1 MTATIM
7 DGKRVAAE
15 VKREVADKVRELQ
28 KKNINPQLSTV
39 LVGDDPASS
48 SYLKAKHKAC
58 QEIGIK
64 SQNHHLPKETTQ
76 RELEALVW
84 KLNTDPTV
92 HGILV
97 QLPLPGH
104 LDENQI
110 IERIVPYKDVDGLHP
125 INAGKLASGVE
136 VLVPCTPK
144 GIIRLLTDYKVPI
157 ESRSVVIVN
166 RSNLVGRP
174 LSMLFLNRD
183 ATVTICHSKTLS
195 LIEKTRTADILVSAV
210 GRENFRLTAK
220 HVKPRAAVIDVGLSR
235 VNGKL
240 RGDVE
245 FDDVSTVA
253 NYITPV
259 PGGVGP
265 MTVAMLLE
273 NTVQAAGIQT
283 STGR

>member
-1 MTATIM
+1 M
-7 DGKRVAAE
+7 VAAE
-15 VKREVADKVRELQ
+15 VKREVADRVREIQ
-28 KKNINPQLSTV
+28 KDNINPQLSTV
-39 LVGDDPASS
+39 LVGDDPASA

-58 QEIGIK
+58 QEVGIK

-157 ESRSVVIVN
+157 ESRSVVIIN

-235 VNGKL
+235 VNGRL

-245 FDDVSTVA
+245 FDEVGTVA

-273 NTVQAAGIQT
+273 NTVQAARIQT
-283 STGR
+283 SMA

>member
-1 MTATIM
+1 M
-7 DGKRVAAE
+7 DGKLVASE
-15 VKREVADKVRELQ
+15 VKQEVAEKVRELQ
-28 KKNINPQLSTV
+28 KDHVNPHLSTV
-39 LVGDDPASS
+39 LVGDDPASA

-58 QEIGIK
+58 QEVGIR
-64 SQNHHLPKETTQ
+64 SENHHIPKETTQ

-84 KLNTDPTV
+84 KLNTDPAV
-92 HGILV
+92 HGILI
-97 QLPLPGH
+97 QLPLPGR

-144 GIIRLLTDYKVPI
+144 GIIRLLTFYKVPM
-157 ESRSVVIVN
+157 ESRRATIIN

-183 ATVTICHSKTLS
+183 ATVTMCHSKTLT
-195 LIEKTRTADILVSAV
+195 LPDVTRTADILVSAV
-210 GRENFRLTAK
+210 GRENFMLQKR
-220 HVKPRAAVIDVGLSR
+220 HVKQGAAVIDVGLSR

-240 RGDVE
+240 RGDVDFE
-245 FDDVSTVA
+245 EVSVVA
-253 NYITPV
+253 NYLTPV

-273 NTVQAAGIQT
+273 NTVQAARIQ
-283 STGR
+283 SAKN

>member
-7 DGKRVAAE
+7 DGKLVASE
-15 VKREVADKVRELQ
+15 VKGEVAEKVSELQ
-28 KKNINPQLSTV
+28 KDHVNPHLSTV
-39 LVGDDPASS
+39 LVGDDPASA

-58 QEIGIK
+58 EEVGIQ
-64 SQNHHLPKETTQ
+64 SENHHIPRETTQ

-84 KLNTDPTV
+84 KLNTDPAV
-92 HGILV
+92 HGILI

-144 GIIRLLTDYKVPI
+144 GIIRLLTHYQVPI
-157 ESRSVVIVN
+157 GSRNAVIIN

-183 ATVTICHSKTLS
+183 ATVTMCHSKTVNLP
-195 LIEKTRTADILVSAV
+195 EVTRTADILVSAV
-210 GRENFRLTAK
+210 GRASFQLTPK
-220 HVKPRAAVIDVGLSR
+220 HVKPGAAVIDVGLSR

-240 RGDVE
+240 RGDVD
-245 FDDVSTVA
+245 FDEVNVVA
-253 NYITPV
+253 NYLTPV

-273 NTVQAAGIQT
+273 NTVQAARIQ
-283 STGR
+283 SLKN

>member
-1 MTATIM
+1 M
-7 DGKRVAAE
+7 DGKLVASE
-15 VKREVADKVRELQ
+15 VKREVAESAGKLQ
-28 KKNINPQLSTV
+28 SENVHPQLSTV
-39 LVGDDPASS
+39 LVGDDPASA

-58 QEIGIK
+58 QEAGIR
-64 SQNHHLPKETTQ
+64 SQNHHIPKETTQ

-84 KLNTDPTV
+84 KLNTDPAV
-92 HGILV
+92 HGILI

-110 IERIVPYKDVDGLHP
+110 IERITPYKDVDGLHP
-125 INAGKLASGVE
+125 INAGKLASGIE

-144 GIIRLLTDYKVPI
+144 GIIRLLTHYGVPI
-157 ESRSVVIVN
+157 ASKNVVIIN

-183 ATVTICHSKTLS
+183 ATVTICHSKTVNLP
-195 LIEKTRTADILVSAV
+195 EMTRTADILVSAV
-210 GRENFRLTAK
+210 GRANFQLTPK
-220 HVKPRAAVIDVGLSR
+220 HVKPGAAVVDVGLSR
-235 VNGKL
+235 VEGKL

-245 FDDVSTVA
+245 FDEVSKVA
-253 NYITPV
+253 RYITPV

-273 NTVQAAGIQT
+273 NTVHAARIQ
-283 STGR
+283 SAKN

>member
-1 MTATIM
+1 MTATMM
-7 DGKRVAAE
+7 DGKMVAAE
-15 VKREVADKVRELQ
+15 VKREVADRVRELQ
-28 KKNINPQLSTV
+28 KENINPQLSTV
-39 LVGDDPASS
+39 LVGDDPASA

-58 QEIGIK
+58 QEVGVK
-64 SQNHHLPKETTQ
+64 SQNHHLPRETAQ

-235 VNGKL
+235 VNGRL

-245 FDDVSTVA
+245 FDEVSTVA
-253 NYITPV
+253 NHVTPV

-273 NTVQAAGIQT
+273 NTVQAAKIQT
-283 STGR
+283 SIA

>member
-1 MTATIM
+1 M
-7 DGKRVAAE
+7 VAAE
-15 VKREVADKVRELQ
+15 VKREVVDRVREFQ
-28 KKNINPQLSTV
+28 KDNINPQLSTV
-39 LVGDDPASS
+39 LIGDDPASA

-58 QEIGIK
+58 QEVGIK

-144 GIIRLLTDYKVPI
+144 GIIRLLTEYKVPI

>member
-157 ESRSVVIVN
+157 ESRSVVIIN

-183 ATVTICHSKTLS
+183 ATVTICHSKTLN
-195 LIEKTRTADILVSAV
+195 LIEKTMTADILVSAV

-220 HVKPRAAVIDVGLSR
+220 HVKTRAAVIDVGLSR
-235 VNGKL
+235 VNGRL

-245 FDDVSTVA
+245 FDEVSTVA
-253 NYITPV
+253 NHVTPV

-273 NTVQAAGIQT
+273 NTVQAARIQT
-283 STGR
+283 SMA

>member
-1 MTATIM
+1 MTVIIM
-7 DGKRVAAE
+7 DGKLVAIE
-15 VKREVADKVRELQ
+15 VKKEVTIQAQQL
-28 KKNINPQLSTV
+28 KKDGVNPHLSTV
-39 LVGDDPASS
+39 LVGDDPASA

-58 QEIGIK
+58 QEVGIK
-64 SQNHHLPKETTQ
+64 SENHHIPRETTQ

-84 KLNTDPTV
+84 KLNTNPAV
-92 HGILV
+92 HGILI

-157 ESRSVVIVN
+157 ESRSVVIIN

-183 ATVTICHSKTLS
+183 ATVTICHSKTLN
-195 LIEKTRTADILVSAV
+195 LIEKT
-210 GRENFRLTAK
+210 
-220 HVKPRAAVIDVGLSR
+220 
-235 VNGKL
+235 
-240 RGDVE
+240 
-245 FDDVSTVA
+245 
-253 NYITPV
+253 
-259 PGGVGP
+259 
-265 MTVAMLLE
+265 
-273 NTVQAAGIQT
+273 
-283 STGR
+283 

>member
-1 MTATIM
+1 MTAIIM
-7 DGKRVAAE
+7 DGKLVAAE
-15 VKREVADKVRELQ
+15 VKREVAENVKQLQ
-28 KKNINPQLSTV
+28 RDNINPHLSTV
-39 LVGDDPASS
+39 LVGDDPASA

-58 QEIGIK
+58 QEVGIK
-64 SQNHHLPKETTQ
+64 SENHHIPKETTQ

-84 KLNTDPTV
+84 KLNTEPAV
-92 HGILV
+92 HGILI

-144 GIIRLLTDYKVPI
+144 GIIRLLTFYKVPM
-157 ESRSVVIVN
+157 ESRRATIIN

-174 LSMLFLNRD
+174 LSMLLLNRD
-183 ATVTICHSKTLS
+183 ATVTTCHSKTLS
-195 LIEKTRTADILVSAV
+195 LPDVTRTADILVSAV
-210 GRENFRLTAK
+210 GRESFLLQKT
-220 HVKPRAAVIDVGLSR
+220 HVKQGATVIDVGLSR

-240 RGDVE
+240 RGDVDFE
-245 FDDVSTVA
+245 EVSEVA
-253 NYITPV
+253 NFLTPV

-273 NTVQAAGIQT
+273 NTVQAARIQ
-283 STGR
+283 SSKS

>member
-1 MTATIM
+1 MTAIIM
-7 DGKRVAAE
+7 DGKLVAAE
-15 VKREVADKVRELQ
+15 VKSEVAENVRELQ
-28 KKNINPQLSTV
+28 KDHVDPHLSTV
-39 LVGDDPASS
+39 LVGDDPASA

-58 QEIGIK
+58 QEVGIK
-64 SQNHHLPKETTQ
+64 SENHHLPKETTQ

-84 KLNTDPTV
+84 KLNTDPAV
-92 HGILV
+92 HGILI

-144 GIIRLLTDYKVPI
+144 GIIRLMTFYKIPMA
-157 ESRSVVIVN
+157 SRRATIIN

-183 ATVTICHSKTLS
+183 STVTMAHSRTLS
-195 LIEKTRTADILVSAV
+195 LADVTRTADILVSAV
-210 GRENFRLTAK
+210 GRENFQIEK
-220 HVKPRAAVIDVGLSR
+220 GYVKSGAAVIDVGLTR
-235 VNGKL
+235 VGGKL
-240 RGDVE
+240 RGDVDFE
-245 FDDVSTVA
+245 DVSVVA
-253 NYITPV
+253 NYLTPV

-273 NTVQAAGIQT
+273 NTVHAAKIQ
-283 STGR
+283 SSKD

>member
-1 MTATIM
+1 MTAIIM
-7 DGKRVAAE
+7 DGKMVASE
-15 VKREVADKVRELQ
+15 VKQEVAERVRELQ
-28 KKNINPQLSTV
+28 KDHVNPHLSTV
-39 LVGDDPASS
+39 LVGDDPAST

-58 QEIGIK
+58 QEVGIK
-64 SQNHHLPKETTQ
+64 SENHHIPRETTQ

-84 KLNTDPTV
+84 KLNTNPAV
-92 HGILV
+92 HGILI

-144 GIIRLLTDYKVPI
+144 GIIRLLTFYKVPM
-157 ESRSVVIVN
+157 ESRRATIIN

-174 LSMLFLNRD
+174 LSMLLLNRD
-183 ATVTICHSKTLS
+183 ATVTMCHSKTLS
-195 LIEKTRTADILVSAV
+195 LPDVTRTADILVSAV
-210 GRENFRLTAK
+210 GRENFLLQKR
-220 HVKPRAAVIDVGLSR
+220 HVKQGAAVIDVGLSR

-240 RGDVE
+240 RGDVDFE
-245 FDDVSTVA
+245 EVSLVA
-253 NYITPV
+253 NYLTPV

-273 NTVQAAGIQT
+273 NTVQAARIQ
-283 STGR
+283 SSKN

>member
-1 MTATIM
+1 M
-7 DGKRVAAE
+7 DGKMVAAE
-15 VKREVADKVRELQ
+15 VKREVADRVREIQ
-28 KKNINPQLSTV
+28 KDNINPQLSTV
-39 LVGDDPASS
+39 LVGDDPASA

-58 QEIGIK
+58 QEVGIK

-144 GIIRLLTDYKVPI
+144 GIIRLLTEYQVPI

-273 NTVQAAGIQT
+273 NTVQAARIQT